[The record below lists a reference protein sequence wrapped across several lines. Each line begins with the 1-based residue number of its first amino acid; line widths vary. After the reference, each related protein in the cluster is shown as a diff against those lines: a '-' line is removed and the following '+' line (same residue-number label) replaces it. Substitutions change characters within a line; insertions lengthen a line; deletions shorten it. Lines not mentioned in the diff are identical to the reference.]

1 VLRLRSIVS
10 AQVTD
15 IVVLVDQFGVTDK
28 KGQVSVGSSE
38 KCWSSQVSVPVALV
52 SVTFRQ
58 TLVW

>member
-1 VLRLRSIVS
+1 VLHLRSIVS

-15 IVVLVDQFGVTDK
+15 IVVLVDQFGVADE
-28 KGQVSVGSSE
+28 KGQIGSSE
-38 KCWSSQVSVPVALV
+38 KLWSSQVSVRVVLV

>member
-1 VLRLRSIVS
+1 M
-10 AQVTD
+10 
-15 IVVLVDQFGVTDK
+15 LVDQFGVTDK

-38 KCWSSQVSVPVALV
+38 KRWLSEVSVPVDFV